1 MKSELPQALQEF
13 NRIYKEMNELYHEIA
28 RNLQLSD
35 SAFDVLYALYV
46 SGDGCLQRDVC
57 AMSATSKQTVHSA
70 VRQLER
76 AGWLRFQTGRG
87 RDRHMFLT
95 EAGRQLAEEKIRPV
109 LAAECAVFAAMEP
122 EQREML
128 LTLNRA
134 YLTQLRQTAEQAGLS
149 GTPNHSL

>member
-70 VRQLER
+70 VRQ
-76 AGWLRFQTGRG
+76 
-87 RDRHMFLT
+87 
-95 EAGRQLAEEKIRPV
+95 IRPV

>member
-13 NRIYKEMNELYHEIA
+13 NRIYKEMNELYHEFA

-35 SAFDVLYALYV
+35 SAFNILYALCV
-46 SGDGCLQRDVC
+46 LGDGCLQRDVC
-57 AMSATSKQTVHSA
+57 AMSAISKQTVNSS
-70 VRQLER
+70 VRRLER
-76 AGWLRFQTGRG
+76 AGLIYFKPGRG
-87 RDRHMFLT
+87 RDMHMFLT

-122 EQREML
+122 EQRETL
-128 LTLNRA
+128 LALNRA